1 MQSSNDLNPGLNR
14 VENDT
19 HIEVNYASRY
29 ALFDEKEQVS
39 KPVVTNKKMSTVKKV
54 PQLGVML
61 VGLGGNNGSTF
72 VAGMLANKGGM
83 SWNTKNGMQKANFFG
98 SFTQSATTHVGFK
111 HDEKTGELKDCF
123 KPIKNLLPMVDPV
136 NFDVCG
142 WDISAQNLYEA
153 ANRAHVLEPS
163 LIEQLKPDLEAMVP
177 MKAVLNPDFIA
188 SNQADRADN
197 VRLGTN

>member
-1 MQSSNDLNPGLNR
+1 MESSNSGLTRN
-14 VENDT
+14 ETDT

-29 ALFDEKEQVS
+29 ALFDEKEQCS
-39 KPVVTNKKMSTVKKV
+39 KPVVINKKLRTEKKI

-72 VAGMLANKGGM
+72 VAGMLANKGNM
-83 SWNTKNGMQKANFFG
+83 SWLTKNGEQKANFFG

-111 HDEKTGELKDCF
+111 HDEKTGDLQDVF
-123 KPIKNLLPMVDPV
+123 KPVKSILPMVDPI
-136 NFDVCG
+136 NFDICG

-163 LIEQLKPDLEAMVP
+163 LIAQLKPDLEAITP

-188 SNQADRADN
+188 SN
-197 VRLGTN
+197 